1 MLIVNTFTF
10 FYVLKDH
17 TAYKIYF
24 MKKQKK
30 QSLTYETTTNK
41 TSHFCLCDKVG
52 YQDPKWK

>member
-52 YQDPKWK
+52 YQDPK